1 MITVNQQEQKL
12 SLPLTCNNM
21 LRSIIIDDEP
31 QNASILKNDLN
42 SHCPSVEIIAVC
54 HSAKEGI
61 MAIKKEKPDLVF
73 LDIEMPWMN
82 GFEMLEVLGE
92 FNFSII
98 FTTAHDEFAA
108 RAFRISAVD
117 YLLKPID
124 ANDLKEAVKKVHQ
137 KIEQQHGN
145 VHIENLLRNIKQPS
159 SQQKIALP
167 YREGHEFVEVS
178 HIIYCQAE
186 GAYTKVFLDNKKYIL
201 VSKTL
206 GDIEELLPTDLFQ
219 RIHHSTVVNLNYV
232 THFVR
237 ADGGYIKLQTGEELA
252 VSKSKKESLMER
264 LGLKKD

>member
-1 MITVNQQEQKL
+1 
-12 SLPLTCNNM
+12 M
-21 LRSIIIDDEP
+21 LRSVIIDDEP
-31 QNASILKNDLN
+31 QNAAILKNDL
-42 SHCPSVEIIAVC
+42 SIHCPPVDIISVC

-82 GFEMLEVLGE
+82 GFEMLEMLDVIS
-92 FNFSII
+92 FSII
-98 FTTAHDEFAA
+98 FTTAYDQFAA
-108 RAFRISAVD
+108 KAFRISAVD

-124 ANDLKEAVKKVHQ
+124 ANDLKEAVKKALQ
-137 KIEQQHGN
+137 RSEQQRGN
-145 VHIENLLRNIKQPS
+145 IHIENLLRNIKQPS

-167 YREGHEFVEVS
+167 YKEGYEFVEVS

-201 VSKTL
+201 VSKPL
-206 GDIEELLPTDLFQ
+206 GDIEELLPSNIFQ

-237 ADGGYIKLQTGEELA
+237 SDGGYVKLQTGEQLV
-252 VSKSKKESLMER
+252 VSKSKRDAVMER
-264 LGLKKD
+264 LGVK

>member
-1 MITVNQQEQKL
+1 
-12 SLPLTCNNM
+12 M
-21 LRSIIIDDEP
+21 LRSILIDDEP
-31 QNASILKNDLN
+31 QNAVILKNDLAM
-42 SHCPSVEIIAVC
+42 HCPAVEVIAVC

-61 MAIKKEKPDLVF
+61 MTIKKEKPDLVF

-82 GFEMLEVLGE
+82 GFEMLEMLDDI
-92 FNFSII
+92 NFSII
-98 FTTAHDEFAA
+98 FTTAHDQFAA
-108 RAFRISAVD
+108 KAFRISAVD

-124 ANDLKEAVKKVHQ
+124 ASDLKEAVRKAQQ
-137 KIEQQHGN
+137 KIENQHGN

-167 YREGHEFVEVS
+167 YKEGYEFVEVS

-206 GDIEELLPTDLFQ
+206 GDIEELLPADIFQ
-219 RIHHSTVVNLNYV
+219 RIHHSSVVNLNYV

-237 ADGGYIKLQTGEELA
+237 TDGGYVKLQTGEQLT
-252 VSKSKKESLMER
+252 VSKSKKELVMER
-264 LGLKKD
+264 LGLK